1 MNTPPRRK
9 DSSSTSC
16 SPVRSPTREHVDYVL
31 NLYQTMAGNKG
42 SKGEKDGSPTKKG
55 EKDGLPTKKSEKDG
69 LPTKKSEKDG
79 SPTKKSEKDG
89 SSTKKSEKDG
99 SPTKKSEKDGSPT
112 KKDKDSP
119 KRSSKIAATDVAANI
134 SPPPQTA
141 VPPLGK
147 VCVVGAGLAGNMVA
161 ALLAKLGY
169 AVTVFEKR
177 SDERKELQESFAASA
192 FGASTSAVKRSVN
205 LALSYRGQSAL
216 KELGLLDAAMAHA
229 IAMPC
234 RIIHSV
240 DGGVTK
246 QAYGKPD
253 EAIWSVGRQTLN
265 HLLLQAS
272 EQSTRVTLKF
282 GYTLLSADSRT
293 GHCVFQRDGAIE
305 EHDFDL
311 IIGADGA
318 YSAVRDSML
327 RQGRVSFSRSYIE
340 HGYKEL
346 TIPPL
351 AAAAGSGEAAYA
363 VPDYH
368 GLHIWPRGRFMLIA
382 LPNPDKSFTATLF
395 APYKGPDGFDSV
407 DASKPD
413 QVQRYFTTHFPDVV
427 PLMPDLTNDYKNNP
441 VGSLLTVRV
450 DPWTHGRLLLLG
462 DAAHAVVPFYGQ
474 GMNAA
479 FEDGLRFYRVV
490 KAAVE
495 AKEAAG
501 AASAGGDADAARVD
515 LAALAEEFAKARA
528 PSANALAD
536 LCIEHVR
543 GRAFSFLPSL
553 PRVDRIARRRFF
565 FFSTTTWRPTR
576 RRRGTSCASAWR
588 RCCTGRCRTGSS
600 RSTAWWLST
609 TCPTTRRWRAQHVR
623 YARTLPHE

>member
-1 MNTPPRRK
+1 MNTPPRRTTN
-9 DSSSTSC
+9 SNTN
-16 SPVRSPTREHVDYVL
+16 SPIRTPTRENVEFVL
-31 NLYQTMAGNKG
+31 SLYKTMAGSKKESSG
-42 SKGEKDGSPTKKG
+42 SKKESSTPKKEKESSPKK
-55 EKDGLPTKKSEKDG
+55 EKETPKKEKESPKKSG
-69 LPTKKSEKDG
+69 KKASVD
-79 SPTKKSEKDG
+79 
-89 SSTKKSEKDG
+89 
-99 SPTKKSEKDGSPT
+99 
-112 KKDKDSP
+112 
-119 KRSSKIAATDVAANI
+119 A
-134 SPPPQTA
+134 PPQLPPAPPAPPAPLA
-141 VPPLGK
+141 VTPPLGK

-265 HLLLQAS
+265 HLLVQAS

-293 GHCVFQRDGAIE
+293 GHCVFQRDGSIE
-305 EHDFDL
+305 EYDFDL

-327 RQGRVSFSRSYIE
+327 RQGRISFSRSYIE

-346 TIPPL
+346 TIPPVVVP
-351 AAAAGSGEAAYA
+351 AGSDGTPATAAYA
-363 VPDYH
+363 VPDFH

-395 APYKGPDGFDSV
+395 APYKGADGFDSV
-407 DASKPD
+407 DATKPD
-413 QVQRYFTTHFPDVV
+413 QVHRYFTTHFPDVV
-427 PLMPDLTNDYKNNP
+427 PLMPDLVNDYKNNP

-450 DPWTHGRLLLLG
+450 DPWTHGKLLLLG

-495 AKEAAG
+495 AQQKAQAAAG
-501 AASAGGDADAARVD
+501 ATPGAAPRVD
-515 LAALAEEFAKARA
+515 LGALAEEFAKDRA

-543 GRAFSFLPSL
+543 HILPFPLSSPAVFNPTHTRPPCSL
-553 PRVDRIARRRFF
+553 THAAVPRHGVQHVVDVVPLAQAPGGAAALGVAALVQAALQHGGLRRRAVPRGRGPR
-565 FFSTTTWRPTR
+565 RPPGTPLPLLAGSPPHHLTQLTHTR
-576 RRRGTSCASAWR
+576 THTHTHTPALSCLA
-588 RCCTGRCRTGSS
+588 
-600 RSTAWWLST
+600 
-609 TCPTTRRWRAQHVR
+609 V
-623 YARTLPHE
+623 